1 MSKLIC
7 IVTVLVCA
15 GSIIV
20 GNIHWNNKIS
30 AKAEMVENHE
40 EPAVIE
46 ENVMSAEIPIKEV
59 EETPQQE
66 VKIEEKES
74 DLSTYTR
81 NLPEELQKKIQHASS
96 SEKPVH
102 LVIYGSESTS
112 AQKGAWPELLRNQL
126 LSTYGEKIFKVT
138 VISEGDKTSID
149 VLRSK
154 SYENVSEQK
163 PDVVLFEPFT
173 LKDNSGK
180 IPMNNRL
187 GSIEDMI
194 GSWKTANKAVTILL
208 QPANPIYG
216 ATYYPKQINEL
227 KEYAK
232 KHNIAFID
240 HWGNWPNGK
249 DKKIKNYLTPTSMPN
264 ENGNKVWSQYL
275 IDYFV
280 AK

>member
-1 MSKLIC
+1 MGKLIC

-30 AKAEMVENHE
+30 AKAEMVENYK

-46 ENVMSAEIPIKEV
+46 ENVMGAEIPIKEV
-59 EETPQQE
+59 
-66 VKIEEKES
+66 EEKES
-74 DLSTYTR
+74 DLSTYTQ
-81 NLPEELQKKIQHASS
+81 NLPEQLQKKIQHASTS
-96 SEKPVH
+96 GKPVH

-112 AQKGAWPELLRNQL
+112 AKKGAWPELLRNQL
-126 LSTYGEKIFKVT
+126 RSTYGEKVIKVT

-154 SYENVSEQK
+154 SYENVSKQK

-180 IPMNNRL
+180 IPINNRL

-194 GSWKTANKAVTILL
+194 DSWKTANKAVTILL

-227 KEYAK
+227 KEFVK